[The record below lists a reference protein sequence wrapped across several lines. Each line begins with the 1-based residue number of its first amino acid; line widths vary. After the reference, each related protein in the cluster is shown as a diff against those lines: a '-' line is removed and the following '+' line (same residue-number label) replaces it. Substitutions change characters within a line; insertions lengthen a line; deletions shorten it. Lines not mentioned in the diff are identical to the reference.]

1 MNELA
6 MAFDKMKIDTK
17 GRESFCLIG
26 EKATVSVNPDGTL
39 ITVYPTSTKRAKRLK
54 GDTS

>member
-1 MNELA
+1 M
-6 MAFDKMKIDTK
+6 
-17 GRESFCLIG
+17 
-26 EKATVSVNPDGTL
+26 VSVNPDGTL